1 VNVNEPITNNA
12 CLFTFLIVVELLVR
26 VIPSF
31 EDLVAFLIIIT
42 SVMFLALEFF
52 RLRALVSKM
61 TNSLAPLYQS
71 IYAMGFL
78 LLLVTN
84 FFMNQ
89 T

>member
-1 VNVNEPITNNA
+1 
-12 CLFTFLIVVELLVR
+12 
-26 VIPSF
+26 
-31 EDLVAFLIIIT
+31 
-42 SVMFLALEFF
+42 MFLALEFF